1 MSQTAIPPQED
12 EVESHPSNTVKD
24 EALGQEPVRWTAVAS
39 PTRVAAKGTFQ
50 VRAQA
55 EIASGYHLY
64 SVAQAP
70 GGPTPTSITLPAG
83 QAFTLRWP
91 RIDSWPAPVK
101 VFAPE
106 FGMEIEY
113 HVGKVI
119 FDFHVLVAADVALG
133 AQQVVVEIHYQL
145 CDEHT
150 CLVPETKQLRV
161 PIEVIAGEAEAEKS
175 SAEEGTATQTAAKP
189 ASQDELFELIRT
201 IMQNPHAKKRAAEA
215 WRMAT
220 DYPKCDTVYHL
231 LAKPFLARA
240 DFRGAADIYRKG
252 LAANP
257 KSESIHAA
265 LLNCSARPAG
275 KSRGMEG
282 FIRRFPRSQYSSY
295 LLQQLAKEASSPT
308 VRLNLLRRAVAV
320 DKSGPLSFYTL
331 SALCWQI
338 ALANPG
344 SAAKLAVAWEKAA
357 ERRSAKG
364 QEMPLHVRDTALART
379 AFLVALA
386 NCDRLLKRG
395 NAKAAMAAVEQISA
409 PEVPHAGV
417 DDNDRVLLALMQ
429 AKVLAAAGEPQ
440 RAYDGLISHTRL
452 LMSDEMLAAAVRLGA
467 KLGKQRRQVEA
478 DAWKHRLAADSVVAE
493 FEVPGPRGRK
503 IKASEYRG
511 HPLLVN
517 VWNPG

>member
-39 PTRVAAKGTFQ
+39 PTRVVAKGTFQ

-91 RIDSWPAPVK
+91 RISSWPEPVK

-119 FDFHVLVAADVALG
+119 FDFHVLAAADVELG
-133 AQQVVVEIHYQL
+133 AHQVVVEIHYQL

-175 SAEEGTATQTAAKP
+175 SAEEGTAAQTAAKP

-201 IMQNPHAKKRAAEA
+201 IMQNPDAKKRAAEA
-215 WRMAT
+215 WRLAT
-220 DYPKCDTVYHL
+220 DYPKYDTVYHL

-257 KSESIHAA
+257 KSDGLHAS
-265 LLNCSARPAG
+265 LLDCSARPAG

-282 FIRRFPRSQYSSY
+282 FIRQFPRSGYTSHF
-295 LLQQLAKEASSPT
+295 LQQLAGEASSPAA
-308 VRLNLLRRAVAV
+308 RLKLLRRAVAV
-320 DKSGPLSFYTL
+320 DKSGPGSFHTL

-338 ALANPG
+338 ALVNPS
-344 SAAKLAVAWEKAA
+344 SAAKLAVAWLKAA

-364 QEMPLHVRDTALART
+364 QEMDLYVRDLAVART

-386 NCDRLLKRG
+386 NCDRLIKRG
-395 NAKAAMAAVEQISA
+395 KAKAAMAAVEQISA
-409 PEVPHAGV
+409 PEVPHSGV

-429 AKVLAAAGEPQ
+429 AKIQGAAGEPQ
-440 RAYDGLISHTRL
+440 RAYDGLISDTRL
-452 LMSDEMLAAAVRLGA
+452 LMSDEMLAAAVRVGA
-467 KLGKQRRQVEA
+467 KLGKSRQQVEA
-478 DAWKHRLAADSVVAE
+478 DAWKRRLAEDHTLAD
-493 FEVPGPRGRK
+493 FEVPGPRAGT